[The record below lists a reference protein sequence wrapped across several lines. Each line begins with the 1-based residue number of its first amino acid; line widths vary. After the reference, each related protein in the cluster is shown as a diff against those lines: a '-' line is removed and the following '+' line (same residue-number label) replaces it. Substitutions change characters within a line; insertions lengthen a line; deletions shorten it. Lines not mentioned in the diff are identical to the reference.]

1 MNEEVIK
8 EFLVKIGYQ
17 TDETSLRKFTL
28 SLASVTKKV
37 MALGAVVAAT
47 AAAVVAGVK
56 VISAEME
63 RLYYASQR
71 TGETVGNIMALRF
84 AAGQIGLTAEQA
96 QASLEGFTRTLR
108 LNPGMNGLLTQLGV
122 TGNGPLEQF
131 ESFIGKMK
139 QMQPYIAAQYA
150 GLFGIDPDTLLM
162 LENGLPK
169 LQAAQ
174 AKYQEKLGAFHI
186 NPERAAQA
194 GVDFDNSVRDLTSD
208 IHLFWVLLQEHLAPV
223 LATISSEFEKWAAGH
238 ADETAR
244 KIATA
249 LEAVA
254 KWVQEI
260 DWQKVGKDVDIFLD
274 KAGKVAKVLGNIV
287 GSFAKVA
294 AWFAGGDDSDDAAAG
309 NKPAGPR
316 DGKDETPPDAR
327 PDDSPFLAWVR
338 RKRYALQKWAGSAQK
353 QPATHPDAPASQS
366 DSGNGRRAKEGQG
379 PSSAPRGIRNNNP
392 GNIRYGEFARSAGAI
407 GADSGGFAVFAD
419 MHAGIEATAR
429 LLRSYAAR
437 GFNTIRTII
446 SRWAPA
452 NENDTQAYI
461 AEVSKKLGISA
472 DVQLDA
478 DQLRGVAGSIFQ
490 HENGA
495 SYRNLGDSLELASK
509 NVGAV
514 TSRNDNAAYGKLGAT
529 AAPAASKSVTISQK
543 TDVHVHG
550 SPDPGGTGRAV
561 ASEQS
566 RVNGDLVRN
575 MTGAFV

>member
-8 EFLVKIGYQ
+8 EFLVSIGYK

-28 SLASVTKKV
+28 SLQSVTKTV
-37 MALGAVVAAT
+37 MKLGTAVVAT

-56 VISAEME
+56 IISGEME

-71 TGETVGNIMALRF
+71 TGETVGNIMALRY
-84 AAGQIGLTAEQA
+84 AAGQIGLTADQA

-174 AKYQEKLGAFHI
+174 AEYQKKLGAFHL

-194 GVDFDNSVRDLTSD
+194 GMSFDNSIRSLTND
-208 IHLFWVLLQEHLAPV
+208 IHIFWVLLQEHLAPV
-223 LATISSEFEKWAAGH
+223 LAQIATEFEKWAFGH

-254 KWVQEI
+254 KWVRDI
-260 DWQKVGKDVDIFLD
+260 DWQKVGKDVDVFLD
-274 KAGKVAKVLGNIV
+274 KAGKVAEVIGNIV
-287 GSFAKVA
+287 GSVA
-294 AWFAGGDDSDDAAAG
+294 RVASWFGGSDSQAAQAAQGDA
-309 NKPAGPR
+309 
-316 DGKDETPPDAR
+316 PPDAN
-327 PDDSPFLAWVR
+327 PNDSAFIAWVK
-338 RKRYALQKWAGSAQK
+338 RKRYAFQQWAGAAPSGGRETESAQLDLGK
-353 QPATHPDAPASQS
+353 GDNNW
-366 DSGNGRRAKEGQG
+366 GG
-379 PSSAPRGIRNNNP
+379 APRGIRNNNP
-392 GNIRYGEFARSAGAI
+392 GNIRYGDFARSAGAI
-407 GADSGGFAVFAD
+407 GADSGGFAVFSD
-419 MHAGIEATAR
+419 MRTGIEATAK
-429 LLRSYAAR
+429 LLRSYTAR
-437 GFNTIRTII
+437 GFNTIRKIV

-461 AEVSKKLGISA
+461 AAVAKQLGVSA
-472 DVQLDA
+472 DTVLSG
-478 DQLRGVAGSIFQ
+478 DQLQGVAGSIFQ
-490 HENGA
+490 HENG
-495 SYRNLGDSLELASK
+495 S
-509 NVGAV
+509 
-514 TSRNDNAAYGKLGAT
+514 AYGKLGTNSAQ
-529 AAPAASKSVTISQK
+529 AASKSVTFNQK

-550 SPDPGGTGRAV
+550 SPDPGGTGRSV
-561 ASEQS
+561 AGEQS
-566 RVNGDLVRN
+566 RVNADLVRN
-575 MTGAFV
+575 MTGAYV

>member
-8 EFLVKIGYQ
+8 EFLVSIGYK

-28 SLASVTKKV
+28 SLQSVTKTV
-37 MALGAVVAAT
+37 MKLGTAVVAT

-56 VISAEME
+56 IISVEME

-71 TGETVGNIMALRF
+71 TGETVGNIMALRY
-84 AAGQIGLTAEQA
+84 AAGQIGLTADQA

-169 LQAAQ
+169 IQAAQ
-174 AKYQEKLGAFHI
+174 DKYRQKLGSFGI

-194 GVDFDNSVRDLTSD
+194 GVEFDNSVRDLTND

-223 LATISSEFEKWAAGH
+223 LAEISTEFEKWAAGH

-254 KWVQEI
+254 KWVRDI
-260 DWQKVGKDVDIFLD
+260 DWQKVGKDVDVFLD
-274 KAGKVAKVLGNIV
+274 KAGKVAEVIGNII
-287 GSFAKVA
+287 GSFARVA
-294 AWFAGGDDSDDAAAG
+294 SWFGGGEGGGSQADQSTQGDA
-309 NKPAGPR
+309 
-316 DGKDETPPDAR
+316 PPDAD
-327 PDDSPFLAWVR
+327 PNDSAFIAWVK
-338 RKRYALQKWAGSAQK
+338 RKRHAFQQWAGAAPSGGQQAGSA
-353 QPATHPDAPASQS
+353 PLDL
-366 DSGNGRRAKEGQG
+366 GNGSKNWD
-379 PSSAPRGIRNNNP
+379 APRGIRNNNP

-407 GADSGGFAVFAD
+407 GADSGGFAVFSD
-419 MHAGIEATAR
+419 MQTGIEATAK
-429 LLRSYAAR
+429 LLRSYTAR
-437 GFNTIRTII
+437 GFNTIRKIV

-461 AEVSKKLGISA
+461 AAVAKQLGVSA
-472 DVQLDA
+472 DTVLSG
-478 DQLRGVAGSIFQ
+478 DQLQGVAGSIFQ
-490 HENGA
+490 HENG
-495 SYRNLGDSLELASK
+495 S
-509 NVGAV
+509 
-514 TSRNDNAAYGKLGAT
+514 AYGKLGTNSAQ
-529 AAPAASKSVTISQK
+529 AASKSVTISQK

-561 ASEQS
+561 AGEQA
-566 RVNGDLVRN
+566 RVNADLVRN
-575 MTGAFV
+575 MTGAYV

>member
-8 EFLVKIGYQ
+8 EFLVSIGYK

-28 SLASVTKKV
+28 SLQSVTKTVLK
-37 MALGAVVAAT
+37 LGAAVVATAT
-47 AAAVVAGVK
+47 AVVAGVK
-56 VISAEME
+56 IISGEME

-71 TGETVGNIMALRF
+71 TGETVGNIMALRY
-84 AAGQIGLTAEQA
+84 AAGQIGLTADQA

-108 LNPGMNGLLTQLGV
+108 LNPGMNGLLAQLGV

-174 AKYQEKLGAFHI
+174 EKYRQKLGSFGI

-194 GVDFDNSVRDLTSD
+194 GVEFDNSVRDLTND

-223 LATISSEFEKWAAGH
+223 LAEISTEFEKWASGH

-254 KWVQEI
+254 KWVRDI
-260 DWQKVGKDVDIFLD
+260 DWQKVGKDVDVFLD
-274 KAGKVAKVLGNIV
+274 KAMKVAQAIGDIV
-287 GSFAKVA
+287 EPFSRLAD
-294 AWFAGGDDSDDAAAG
+294 WFG
-309 NKPAGPR
+309 
-316 DGKDETPPDAR
+316 GKDSSKDQTAQGDEPPDAN
-327 PDDSPFLAWVR
+327 PNDSAFIAWVR
-338 RKRYALQKWAGSAQK
+338 RKRYAFQQWAGAAPSGGQQAGSA
-353 QPATHPDAPASQS
+353 PLDL
-366 DSGNGRRAKEGQG
+366 GNGSKNWN
-379 PSSAPRGIRNNNP
+379 APRGIRNNNP
-392 GNIRYGEFARSAGAI
+392 GNIRYGDFARSAGAV
-407 GADSGGFAVFAD
+407 GADSGGFAVFSD
-419 MHAGIEATAR
+419 MQTGVEATAK
-429 LLRSYAAR
+429 LLRSYTAR
-437 GFNTIRTII
+437 GFNTIRKIV

-461 AEVSKKLGISA
+461 AAVAKQLGVSA
-472 DVQLDA
+472 DTVLSG
-478 DQLRGVAGSIFQ
+478 DQLQGVAGSIFQ
-490 HENGA
+490 HENG
-495 SYRNLGDSLELASK
+495 S
-509 NVGAV
+509 
-514 TSRNDNAAYGKLGAT
+514 AYGKLGAS

-561 ASEQS
+561 AGEQA
-566 RVNGDLVRN
+566 RVNADLVRN
-575 MTGAFV
+575 MTGAYV

>member
-8 EFLVKIGYQ
+8 EFLVSIGYK

-28 SLASVTKKV
+28 SLQSVTKTVLK
-37 MALGAVVAAT
+37 LGTAVVAT

-56 VISAEME
+56 IISGEME

-71 TGETVGNIMALRF
+71 TGETVGNIMALRY
-84 AAGQIGLTAEQA
+84 AAGQIGLTADQA

-174 AKYQEKLGAFHI
+174 AKYQQKLGAFQI
-186 NPERAAQA
+186 DPERAAQA
-194 GVDFDNSVRDLTSD
+194 GLSFDNSVRDLTTD

-223 LATISSEFEKWAAGH
+223 LAQISTEFEKWASGH

-254 KWVQEI
+254 KWVRDI
-260 DWQKVGKDVDIFLD
+260 DWQKVGKDVDVFLD
-274 KAGKVAKVLGNIV
+274 KAGKVAEVIGNIV
-287 GSFAKVA
+287 GSFARVA
-294 AWFAGGDDSDDAAAG
+294 AWFGGSQEPG
-309 NKPAGPR
+309 KNTEQPAQG
-316 DGKDETPPDAR
+316 DTPPDAR

-338 RKRYALQKWAGSAQK
+338 RKRWAFQKWAGGVPDQTNPGPAQ
-353 QPATHPDAPASQS
+353 PDAHPELSPGESVASE
-366 DSGNGRRAKEGQG
+366 SGGRK
-379 PSSAPRGIRNNNP
+379 PRGIRNNNP

-407 GADSGGFAVFAD
+407 GADSGGFAVFSD
-419 MHAGIEATAR
+419 MQTGIEATAK
-429 LLRSYAAR
+429 LLRSYTAR
-437 GFNTIRTII
+437 GFNTIRKIV

-461 AEVSKKLGISA
+461 AAVAKQLGVSA
-472 DVQLDA
+472 DTVLSS
-478 DQLRGVAGSIFQ
+478 DQLQGVAGSIFQ
-490 HENGA
+490 HENG
-495 SYRNLGDSLELASK
+495 S
-509 NVGAV
+509 
-514 TSRNDNAAYGKLGAT
+514 AYGKLGT
-529 AAPAASKSVTISQK
+529 NAAQAASKSVTISQK

-550 SPDPGGTGRAV
+550 SPDPSGTGRAV
-561 ASEQS
+561 AGEQS
-566 RVNGDLVRN
+566 RVNADLVRN
-575 MTGAFV
+575 MTGAYV

>member
-1 MNEEVIK
+1 
-8 EFLVKIGYQ
+8 
-17 TDETSLRKFTL
+17 
-28 SLASVTKKV
+28 

-71 TGETVGNIMALRF
+71 TGETVGNIMALRY

-108 LNPGMNGLLTQLGV
+108 LNPGMNGLLAQLGV

-186 NPERAAQA
+186 DPERAAQA
-194 GVDFDNSVRDLTSD
+194 GVDFDNSVRDLTND

-223 LATISSEFEKWAAGH
+223 LATISSEFEKWASGH

-254 KWVQEI
+254 KWVQET
-260 DWQKVGKDVDIFLD
+260 DWQKVGKDVDTFLE
-274 KAGKVAKVLGNIV
+274 KAGKVAQVIGNIV
-287 GSFAKVA
+287 GSFARVA
-294 AWFAGGDDSDDAAAG
+294 SWFGGSDE
-309 NKPAGPR
+309 KQSPAPSG
-316 DGKDETPPDAR
+316 ETPPDAR

-338 RKRYALQKWAGSAQK
+338 RQRYAFQKWAGTAPQ
-353 QPATHPDAPASQS
+353 QPASHADAPQTQQQGSNAVQP
-366 DSGNGRRAKEGQG
+366 KTGQAQ
-379 PSSAPRGIRNNNP
+379 SSAPRGIRNNNP
-392 GNIRYGEFARSAGAI
+392 GNIRYGEFARSAGAV

-419 MHAGIEATAR
+419 MSAGIEATVK
-429 LLRSYAAR
+429 LLRSYASR
-437 GFNTIRTII
+437 GFDTIRKII

-461 AEVSKKLGISA
+461 AAVAKQIGVSA
-472 DVQLDA
+472 DAQLSV

-490 HENGA
+490 HENG
-495 SYRNLGDSLELASK
+495 S
-509 NVGAV
+509 
-514 TSRNDNAAYGKLGAT
+514 AYGKLGAN
-529 AAPAASKSVTISQK
+529 AAPAASRSVTVSQK

-550 SPDPGGTGRAV
+550 SPDPGGTARAV
-561 ASEQS
+561 AGEQA
-566 RVNGDLVRN
+566 RVNADLVRN
-575 MTGAFV
+575 MTGAYV

>member
-8 EFLVKIGYQ
+8 EFLVSIGYK

-28 SLASVTKKV
+28 SLQSVTKTVLK
-37 MALGAVVAAT
+37 LGTAVVAT

-56 VISAEME
+56 IISGEME

-71 TGETVGNIMALRF
+71 TGETVGNIMALRY
-84 AAGQIGLTAEQA
+84 AAGQIGLTADQA

-108 LNPGMNGLLTQLGV
+108 LNPGMNGLLQQLGV

-169 LQAAQ
+169 IQAAQ
-174 AKYQEKLGAFHI
+174 EKYRQKLGSFGI

-194 GVDFDNSVRDLTSD
+194 GVEFDNSVRDLTND

-223 LATISSEFEKWAAGH
+223 LAQISTEFEKWAAGH

-254 KWVQEI
+254 KWVRDI
-260 DWQKVGKDVDIFLD
+260 DWQKVGKDVDVFLE
-274 KAGKVAKVLGNIV
+274 KAGKVAEVIGNIV
-287 GSFAKVA
+287 GSFARVA
-294 AWFAGGDDSDDAAAG
+294 SWFGGSDSA
-309 NKPAGPR
+309 
-316 DGKDETPPDAR
+316 KDQTAQGDTPPDAD
-327 PDDSPFLAWVR
+327 PNDSPFLAWVR
-338 RKRYALQKWAGSAQK
+338 RKRFSFQKWAGAV
-353 QPATHPDAPASQS
+353 PDAQPPGQATASHPELS
-366 DSGNGRRAKEGQG
+366 TGESIESEPTKR
-379 PSSAPRGIRNNNP
+379 PPRGIRNNNP
-392 GNIRYGEFARSAGAI
+392 GNIRYGEFARSAGAT

-419 MHAGIEATAR
+419 MQTGIEATAK
-429 LLRSYAAR
+429 LLRSYASR
-437 GFNTIRTII
+437 GFDTIRKII

-461 AEVSKKLGISA
+461 AAVAKQLGVSA
-472 DVQLDA
+472 DVQLNA
-478 DQLRGVAGSIFQ
+478 EQLQGVAGSIFQ
-490 HENGA
+490 HENG
-495 SYRNLGDSLELASK
+495 S
-509 NVGAV
+509 
-514 TSRNDNAAYGKLGAT
+514 AYGKLGAN
-529 AAPAASKSVTISQK
+529 AAPAASKSVTVNQK

-550 SPDPGGTGRAV
+550 SPDAGGTGRAV
-561 ASEQS
+561 AGEQS
-566 RVNGDLVRN
+566 RVNADLVRN
-575 MTGAFV
+575 MTGAYV